1 MKYILSVCLSLFAV
15 FSFAQQTVTIND
27 KNAEVRPVTSFNAI
41 KVSGAIDVYLS
52 QGNEEAL
59 AVSASEERFRDLIVT
74 QVDNGVLKISFNGDR
89 KTWNIAN
96 KKLKAYVSFKQLKG
110 LEASGA
116 SSLKITDALNVTL
129 LNVKLTGACD
139 MSGELAGD
147 DVSIDINGASTVKLT
162 GNVKNLDVSAS
173 GASDLKGY
181 DLKVNDCTAKASGAS
196 DISVTVNQNLS
207 ANASGASSIH
217 YKGEGTVK
225 EVRTSGASGVSKR
238 G

>member
-1 MKYILSVCLSLFAV
+1 MKYLLSVCLSLFALS
-15 FSFAQQTVTIND
+15 SFAQQTTTIND
-27 KNAEVRPVTSFNAI
+27 KNAEVRSVTSFIAI

-59 AVSASEERFRDLIVT
+59 AVSASEEKYRDLIVT

-89 KTWNIAN
+89 KTWNVGN
-96 KKLKAYVSFKQLKG
+96 KKLKAYVSFKQLKS
-110 LEASGA
+110 LDASGA
-116 SSLKITDALNVTL
+116 SSLKITDVLNATS

-139 MSGELAGD
+139 MSGELVGD

-196 DISVTVNQNLS
+196 DISITVNQNLS
-207 ANASGASSIH
+207 ASASGASSIH

-225 EVRTSGASGVSKR
+225 EVRTSGASSVSKR